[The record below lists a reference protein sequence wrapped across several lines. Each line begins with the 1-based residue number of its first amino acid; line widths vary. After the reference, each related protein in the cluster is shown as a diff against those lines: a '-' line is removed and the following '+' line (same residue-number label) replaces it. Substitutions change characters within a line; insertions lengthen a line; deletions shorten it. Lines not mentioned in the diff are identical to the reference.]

1 MERKHEEGLEGN
13 KIIRINLCNSWQLKK
28 MEKNNLEYFG
38 EKFNQ
43 LQSLDPDAFL
53 TKVRKEG
60 FDNFNGKGIPTHR
73 NEEWK
78 YSALNVNNLFKKE
91 YQVVEDSNKSQVT
104 KEDVDSIRLPGFE
117 KANELVFVNGK
128 YVPELST
135 IRSPGEQLVIM
146 PLEEA
151 ENGIYKQIV
160 KEHLGKSALFIN
172 DGIHALNTSFIYGG
186 VFILAVKKQII
197 ENPVYFYHI
206 SDARDNHILA
216 QPRSL
221 VYLQEFSKLQIAEA
235 FKTIG
240 SMDSFIN
247 EVAEIVINTGAIFEH
262 YKIQNDMAS
271 ASQVATTH
279 VRQVGK
285 SYAHTLVISLNG
297 GTIRNNTNIIMEAEG
312 NEAHMYGLYLLR
324 GNTHVDNH
332 TLVDNKMPNCFSN
345 ELYKGVI
352 DDSATG
358 VFSGKIFVRPDAQKT
373 NAYQSNNNIL
383 LSDNASVNSKP
394 QLEIYADD
402 VKCSHGCTVGRLDEE
417 ALFYLQTRGISKEH
431 AQAMLL
437 QAYASSIVEQIRI
450 EPLRGFA
457 EQLIA
462 TRLSEEKS

>member
-1 MERKHEEGLEGN
+1 
-13 KIIRINLCNSWQLKK
+13 
-28 MEKNNLEYFG
+28 MEKNNLAYFG
-38 EKFNQ
+38 EKFNL

-60 FDNFNGKGIPTHR
+60 FDKFNGKGIPTHK

-91 YQVVEDSNKSQVT
+91 YQVGEVSKSSQLT

-117 KANELVFVNGK
+117 KANELVFVNGT
-128 YVPELST
+128 YIPELST
-135 IRSPGEQLVIM
+135 IRSSEQQLIIM

-186 VFILAVKKQII
+186 VFILVVKKQII

-247 EVAEIVINTGAIFEH
+247 EVAEIVVNTGAIFEH
-262 YKIQNDMAS
+262 YKIQNDTSS

-358 VFSGKIFVRPDAQKT
+358 VFSGKIFVRPNAQKT

-457 EQLIA
+457 EQLIEE
-462 TRLSEEKS
+462 RLKDES

>member
-1 MERKHEEGLEGN
+1 
-13 KIIRINLCNSWQLKK
+13 
-28 MEKNNLEYFG
+28 
-38 EKFNQ
+38 
-43 LQSLDPDAFL
+43 
-53 TKVRKEG
+53 
-60 FDNFNGKGIPTHR
+60 
-73 NEEWK
+73 
-78 YSALNVNNLFKKE
+78 
-91 YQVVEDSNKSQVT
+91 
-104 KEDVDSIRLPGFE
+104 
-117 KANELVFVNGK
+117 
-128 YVPELST
+128 
-135 IRSPGEQLVIM
+135 M

-151 ENGIYKQIV
+151 ENGIYRDIV
-160 KEHLGKSALFIN
+160 KQHLGKSALFIN

-206 SDARDNHILA
+206 SDASDNHILA

-221 VYLQEFSKLQIAEA
+221 VYLEDLSKLQIAESY
-235 FKTIG
+235 KTIG

-247 EVAEIVINTGAIFEH
+247 EVAEIVVNTGAIFEH
-262 YKIQNDMAS
+262 YKIQNDNAA

-450 EPLRGFA
+450 EPLREFA
-457 EQLIA
+457 EQLIVE
-462 TRLSEEKS
+462 RLKAENN

>member
-1 MERKHEEGLEGN
+1 
-13 KIIRINLCNSWQLKK
+13 
-28 MEKNNLEYFG
+28 MEKINLEYFG
-38 EKFNQ
+38 ENFNK
-43 LQSLDPDAFL
+43 LQTSDPDAFL
-53 TKVRKEG
+53 SKLRKEG
-60 FDNFNGKGIPTHR
+60 FDNFNGKGIPTHK

-78 YSALNVNNLFKKE
+78 YSALNVGDLFKKE
-91 YQVVEDSNKSQVT
+91 YQVTEVAKSLQVT
-104 KEDVDSIRLPGFE
+104 VADIDEIRLPGFE
-117 KANELVFVNGK
+117 NANELVFVNGK
-128 YVPELST
+128 YIPELST
-135 IRSPGEQLVIM
+135 IRSSEDQLFIM

-151 ENGIYKQIV
+151 ENGAYKEIV

-186 VFILAVKKQII
+186 VFIFAVNKQII

-221 VYLQEFSKLQIAEA
+221 VYVDERAKLQVVETY
-235 FKTIG
+235 KTIG
-240 SMDSFIN
+240 SMDSFTN
-247 EVAEIVINTGAIFEH
+247 EVAEIVVEKDAIFEH
-262 YKIQNDMAS
+262 YKIQNDKAS
-271 ASQVATTH
+271 ASQVGTTH
-279 VRQVGK
+279 VRQTGK

-297 GTIRNNTNIIMEAEG
+297 DTIRNNTNIIMEAEG
-312 NEAHMYGLYLLR
+312 NEAHMYGLYLLK

-352 DDSATG
+352 DGSATG

-383 LSDNASVNSKP
+383 LSDKASVNSKP

-437 QAYASSIVEQIRI
+437 QAFAASIIEQIKI
-450 EPLRGFA
+450 EPLRDFA
-457 EQLIA
+457 GQLIEE
-462 TRLSEEKS
+462 RLKAES

>member
-1 MERKHEEGLEGN
+1 
-13 KIIRINLCNSWQLKK
+13 
-28 MEKNNLEYFG
+28 MEKNNLAYLG
-38 EKFNQ
+38 EKFNL

-60 FDNFNGKGIPTHR
+60 FDKFNGKGIPTHK

-91 YQVVEDSNKSQVT
+91 YQVGEVSKSSQLT

-117 KANELVFVNGK
+117 KANELVFVNGT
-128 YVPELST
+128 YIPELST
-135 IRSPGEQLVIM
+135 IRSSEKQLIIM

-186 VFILAVKKQII
+186 VFILVVKKQII

-247 EVAEIVINTGAIFEH
+247 EVAEIVVNTGAIFEH
-262 YKIQNDMAS
+262 YKIQNDTSS

-457 EQLIA
+457 EQLIEE
-462 TRLSEEKS
+462 RLKDES

>member
-1 MERKHEEGLEGN
+1 MEQIK
-13 KIIRINLCNSWQLKK
+13 
-28 MEKNNLEYFG
+28 LEYFG
-38 EKFNQ
+38 EKFNN
-43 LQSLDPDAFL
+43 LQSADPDIFL
-53 TKVRKEG
+53 CKLRKEG
-60 FDNFNGKGIPTHR
+60 FDNFNGKGIPTHK

-78 YSALNVNNLFKKE
+78 YSALNLGDLFKKE
-91 YQVVEDSNKSQVT
+91 YQLTEDEKELQVNKADID
-104 KEDVDSIRLPGFE
+104 EMRLPGFE
-117 KANELVFVNGK
+117 NANELVFVNGK
-128 YVPELST
+128 YIPELST
-135 IRSPGEQLVIM
+135 IRSSEEQLVIM

-151 ENGIYKQIV
+151 ENGAYKEIV

-186 VFILAVKKQII
+186 VFIFAVKKQII
-197 ENPVYFYHI
+197 ENPVYLYHI

-221 VYLQEFSKLQIAEA
+221 VYVDERAKLQMVETYQ
-235 FKTIG
+235 TIG
-240 SMDSFIN
+240 SMDSFNN
-247 EVAEIVINTGAIFEH
+247 EVAEIVVKSDAVFEH
-262 YKIQNDMAS
+262 YKIQNDNAS
-271 ASQVATTH
+271 ASQVGTTH

-297 GTIRNNTNIIMEAEG
+297 DTIRNNTNIIMEAEG
-312 NEAHMYGLYLLR
+312 NEAHMYGLYLLK

-352 DDSATG
+352 DGSATG

-383 LSDNASVNSKP
+383 LSDKASVNSKP

-437 QAYASSIVEQIRI
+437 EAYASSIVEQIKI

-457 EQLIA
+457 GRLIEE
-462 TRLSEEKS
+462 RLKAES